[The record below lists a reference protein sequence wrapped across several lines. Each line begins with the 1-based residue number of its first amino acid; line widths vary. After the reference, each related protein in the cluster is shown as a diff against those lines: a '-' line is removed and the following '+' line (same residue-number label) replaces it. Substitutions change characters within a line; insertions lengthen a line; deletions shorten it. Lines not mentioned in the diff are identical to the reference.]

1 MDNYKLLFKDNSCKK
16 LYIDKIS
23 FEINSGVDI
32 FSIQPDDSEI
42 YLGSISHRVFLY
54 IAINTAKYVINNT
67 NYISKERNE
76 KMHYYLELCTK
87 WFDNQNSV
95 ELSLLK
101 TIHAQ
106 ILTKDYMH
114 REACMRTLISCI
126 LSFEEERQ
134 KHNFDLLVQRVLIQA
149 AMAMGDDM
157 GEDPDF
163 FENAIGGWESDS
175 YTRAKYSEYIRQGR
189 FIIDLIKSGEHLFI
203 M

>member
-1 MDNYKLLFKDNSCKK
+1 MDSYKLLFKDNSCKK
-16 LYIDKIS
+16 LYIDEIS

-42 YLGSISHRVFLY
+42 YLGSISPRCFLY
-54 IAINTAKYVINNT
+54 IAINTAKYIVNNT
-67 NYISKERNE
+67 NYISKEKNE
-76 KMHYYLELCTK
+76 EMHYYLELCTK

-95 ELSLLK
+95 ELYLLK
-101 TIHAQ
+101 SVHTQ
-106 ILTKDYMH
+106 ILTEGYMH

-126 LSFEEERQ
+126 LSFAEERQ
-134 KHNFDLLVQRVLIQA
+134 KHNFDLFVQRVFIQA
-149 AMAMGDDM
+149 AIAMGEDM

-163 FENAIGGWESDS
+163 FENSIGGFESDS
-175 YTRAKYSEYIRQGR
+175 YTRAKNSEYIRQGR